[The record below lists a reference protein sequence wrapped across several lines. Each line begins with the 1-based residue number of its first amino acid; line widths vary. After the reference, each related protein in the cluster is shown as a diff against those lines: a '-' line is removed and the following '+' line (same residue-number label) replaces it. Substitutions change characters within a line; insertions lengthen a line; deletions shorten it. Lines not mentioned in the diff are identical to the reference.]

1 MMKQVVTCCF
11 WHYVCI
17 KLQNKK
23 KTAHSDLTHIFKV
36 KVVCFFCF
44 FKPTHLKA
52 NSAKR
57 FVVSS
62 NIKVNHRVFARS
74 WWAAAAQTCGR
85 KHHRTE
91 FLPVW

>member
-1 MMKQVVTCCF
+1 MMKTVVTCCF

-36 KVVCFFCF
+36 KVVFFL
-44 FKPTHLKA
+44 PTHLKA

-74 WWAAAAQTCGR
+74 CCTNVR
-85 KHHRTE
+85 
-91 FLPVW
+91 P